1 MILCD
6 IFVVVIIVDIL
17 NWTGSLIDNLHIYH
31 RWVLRRTTVK
41 FPVMMELLTDLN
53 TSVGIM
59 LK

>member
-6 IFVVVIIVDIL
+6 IFVVVIIVDML
-17 NWTGSLIDNLHIYH
+17 NWTGSLVNNLHIYH
-31 RWVLRRTTVK
+31 RWVLNLATVK
-41 FPVMMELLTDLN
+41 LSVMMELLTDLN